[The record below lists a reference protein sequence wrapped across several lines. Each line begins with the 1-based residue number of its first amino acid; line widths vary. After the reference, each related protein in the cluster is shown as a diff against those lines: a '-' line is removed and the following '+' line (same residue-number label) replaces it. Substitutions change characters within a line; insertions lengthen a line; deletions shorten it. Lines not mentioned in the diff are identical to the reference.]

1 MRTEQLAPHFVKLPS
16 EIQSKIFATMHNNHL
31 NDVMMYYTLILYHAS
46 RKINAIFRGVFSRVQ
61 VQVLILLIKI

>member
-1 MRTEQLAPHFVKLPS
+1 
-16 EIQSKIFATMHNNHL
+16 MHNNHL